1 MEKDVLAYRNQSYAF
16 GESSSGDNTHID
28 VNADISEELIL
39 RAKNNLLKKE
49 HDEALEAC
57 QIIIDLD
64 PNYSEAY
71 VGQGYAYLD
80 MGLWKCGIRS
90 LKKAARL
97 GNKNAIEFLKLEESS
112 RLKRAARVQTP
123 GVGKT
128 NDSLV
133 WNETPD
139 LLTGTAIR

>member
-1 MEKDVLAYRNQSYAF
+1 METARMNTTPEQEVLYFENKSF
-16 GESSSGDNTHID
+16 GFGNSSSRDNTHID

-39 RAKNNLLKKE
+39 KAKNSLLKKE

-71 VGQGYAYLD
+71 VGQGYTYLD
-80 MGLWKCGIRS
+80 MGLRKSGIRS

-97 GNKNAIEFLKLEESS
+97 GNDNAIEFLRLEESS
-112 RLKRAARVQTP
+112 RLERTKA
-123 GVGKT
+123 
-128 NDSLV
+128 
-133 WNETPD
+133 
-139 LLTGTAIR
+139 